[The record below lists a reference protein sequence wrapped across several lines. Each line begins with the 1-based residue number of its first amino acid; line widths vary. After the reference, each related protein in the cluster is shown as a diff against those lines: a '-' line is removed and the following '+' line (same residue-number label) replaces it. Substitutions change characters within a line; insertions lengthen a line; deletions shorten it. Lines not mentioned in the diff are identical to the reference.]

1 MADKRERDR
10 RPTRLPCYDY
20 SLPGHYFVTICT
32 ADKQKTL
39 SAIIVGEGLAPPE
52 VRLSKIGKIAEEQIL
67 KISERFPLVTVEKHV
82 IMPNHL
88 HLLIRIDSE
97 DIRYEEDSMGG
108 ASPSPTLSDIICS
121 LKSLTTKISKEKG
134 LCNKTLWQRSFHDHI
149 IRNEKDYMVRWD
161 YIENNPALWLMG
173 KDEI

>member
-1 MADKRERDR
+1 MTELKNNR
-10 RPTRLPCYDY
+10 RPTRLPSYDY
-20 SLPGHYFVTICT
+20 SFPGHYFVTICT
-32 ADKQKTL
+32 AEKQKIL

-134 LCNKTLWQRSFHDHI
+134 LCNKTLWQRSFYDHI
-149 IRNEKDYMVRWD
+149 IRNEKDYSAYWD
-161 YIENNPALWLMG
+161 YIDNNPSAWVLG
-173 KDEI
+173 KDE